1 MSSLFKNT
9 PIIAALALATASQV
23 ASAQQL
29 EEVIVTAQKKVES
42 LQDVPISVV
51 AMQGEQIQ
59 QAGIQ
64 NMMQL
69 SDYVPNLHIA
79 IAPVNTNIYMRG
91 VGSGNNQGFEQSVG
105 MYVDGIYMGRG
116 RQYRNAFLD
125 LERVEVLRGPQ
136 GTLFGRNTVAGA
148 VSVITAS
155 PTLGEELNG
164 AISVAAESNNGFIT
178 EGNIGSDITDTLAMR
193 FAFKY
198 RETDGWVDNK
208 YLNEDEPN
216 LEDTTYRL
224 TTVWQPIDELDINFK
239 YGHSD
244 EKRTGST
251 AATWL
256 YLTPAQRDELVPNRG
271 AFAIAAY
278 ALNDENFPELAE
290 EAGQDFTAY
299 RDNGYGSLDYVGLGR
314 NPDGDKG
321 DVNNVAMA
329 INYDLDGYTIT
340 SISGYTDYHVT
351 SGADVDWLP
360 LRFIARDDDEKFD
373 QWSQELHIQSPGGDF
388 IDYTAGLYYDTSTL
402 DNSRLVPL
410 DGSFQGLFG
419 SIPTCLLVPAF
430 PCVPIGTLLGAE
442 SLVPVVTDP
451 LLVGYTSNQL
461 GRNHRYILDSES
473 YAAFAQGMINITDEI
488 TLTLGLRY
496 TKETKDVQSTQF
508 LIDDD
513 SGYDAPSDSFYLAQV
528 QATTFNTYAYD
539 YKQNRETED
548 WIPSAVLQWNYSD
561 DSMLYASF
569 SQGFKSGG
577 FTGADDGQPDNL
589 DVAAFPCANG
599 NVPAQPADATL
610 DVATCY
616 DPTQPSD
623 DFQFEDET
631 VDAFEIGGKHRLLDG
646 GMTLNW
652 AAFYS
657 KYDNLQT
664 AIFKGVGFGVTNAGS
679 VDIQGI
685 EIESR
690 WAATD
695 NLTLGANLAYL
706 DATYGEFKEA
716 PCTAVQL
723 DANPQCGVDGPT
735 NVLNTFNDLDG
746 ENTLYASDYS
756 ASVTCDFVYPLS
768 SMDAFVSGE
777 ANYRSKFFSNGDND
791 PFDQIDSFTKV
802 NLRVGVRTEN
812 WELTAYSRNVFDEAA
827 LSQSFDVP
835 VLSGSHAHV
844 MDEGRVLGL
853 RAAYMF

>member
-1 MSSLFKNT
+1 MPTLFKST

-51 AMQGEQIQ
+51 AMQGKQIQ

-155 PTLGEELNG
+155 PTIGEELNG

-178 EGNIGSDITDTLAMR
+178 EGNIGSDITDTLAAR

-224 TTVWQPIDELDINFK
+224 TTVWQPTDALDVNFK

-256 YLTPAQRDELVPNRG
+256 YLQQPERSELFPNL
-271 AFAIAAY
+271 ALSPTIAYGLVDA
-278 ALNDENFPELAE
+278 NFPELP
-290 EAGQDFTAY
+290 EAAGEDFTAY
-299 RDNGYGSLDYVGLGR
+299 RDNNYGSLDYVALGR
-314 NPDGDKG
+314 EPDGDKG
-321 DVNNVAMA
+321 DVNNVAIA
-329 INYDLDGYTIT
+329 INYDLNDFVIT

-373 QWSQELHIQSPGGDF
+373 QWSQELRIQSPGGDF
-388 IDYTAGLYYDTSTL
+388 IDYTAGLYYDTSKL
-402 DNSRLVPL
+402 DNKRLVTI
-410 DGSFQGLFG
+410 DGTFGGLFAG
-419 SIPTCLLVPAF
+419 GRSFVPALN
-430 PCVPIGTLLGAE
+430 GGQ
-442 SLVPVVTDP
+442 
-451 LLVGYTSNQL
+451 YTSDQV
-461 GRNHRYILDSES
+461 GRNHRYILESES
-473 YAAFAQGMINITDEI
+473 YAAFAQGMINITEEI

-508 LIDDD
+508 LTDDT
-513 SGYDAPSDSFYLAQV
+513 SGYDAGSDSYYLAEI
-528 QATTFNTYAYD
+528 QAERFNTYAYD
-539 YKQNRETED
+539 YKQNRETDD
-548 WIPSAVLQWNYSD
+548 WIPSAILQWNYSD
-561 DSMLYASF
+561 DSMLYGSF

-589 DVAAFPCANG
+589 PLSVVPGSPWSCVATPVAPVG
-599 NVPAQPADATL
+599 NELPGQRDTL
-610 DVATCY
+610 DIPSCY

-631 VDAFEIGGKHRLLDG
+631 VDAFEIGGKHQLLDG

-679 VDIQGI
+679 VDIKGI
-685 EIESR
+685 EVETR

-706 DATYGEFKEA
+706 DATYGEFAEA
-716 PCTAVQL
+716 PCTAIQL
-723 DANPQCGVDGPT
+723 DFNQFCGVAGPT
-735 NVLNTFNDLDG
+735 NEKNTFNDLDG
-746 ENTLYASDYS
+746 QNTLYASDYS
-756 ASVTCDFVYPLS
+756 ASVTWDFVYPLS

-791 PFDQIDSFTKV
+791 PYDQVDGYTKV
-802 NLRVGVRTEN
+802 NLRVGVRTES

-835 VLSGSHAHV
+835 VMSGSHAWV
-844 MDEGRVLGL
+844 MDEGRILGL